1 MPSSIARRR
10 TRLPSADAVDAT
22 VALFSTLSNSLRLQ
36 LLLTLSRRGEL
47 SAGELEAAVGAEQSA
62 VSHQLA
68 TLRRNRLVSARRDGR
83 RMMYSLLDD
92 HVAHVVEDAL
102 KHANEGR

>member
-1 MPSSIARRR
+1 MSRR
-10 TRLPSADAVDAT
+10 TRLPSVDRLAPT
-22 VALFSTLSNSLRLQ
+22 VALFATLANTLRLQ
-36 LLLTLSRRGEL
+36 LLLALSRRDEL

-68 TLRRNRLVSARRDGR
+68 TLRRSRLVAARREGR

-92 HVAHVVEDAL
+92 HVAHIVEDAL
-102 KHANEGR
+102 MHANEGR